1 MAFFKRGNKREK
13 SSKKSGSEVKA
24 KKPRIATKPKS
35 KQQEDNEISS
45 EEDEGM
51 FNDARNARYKEHS
64 DDEYEDVQH
73 KAYREAKALLEKV
86 KDTEE
91 VTDDDEDDAIKHRLI
106 KDAQVK
112 LGVLHRKLAD
122 KLNIDE
128 DSTLIYRPHRYS
140 PVSIAISKDSR
151 FIVSCSKD
159 GSVVKYDL
167 QEEKKGGSIKFS
179 KTSENHHHG
188 IILCVAISPDNQ
200 YLVTGGAD
208 KQIKV
213 WKFDT
218 LQFVQD
224 LGNHRGAVTSL
235 IFRQSGALELY
246 SGSTDRSIKAW
257 NLDQMGFVDI
267 MFGHQDSVLQ
277 LDMLNKPR
285 VLSCGGQDRTVRLFK
300 VMEESQ
306 LVFNGFSD
314 CLSIDTVAF
323 VDDDHFVSGSA
334 DGSLCAWA
342 AFKKKPLSVI
352 KEAHGR
358 NRETNEPLWITSVAA
373 AHNSDLIVSGSS
385 NGFLKFWQVSTD
397 YKSLKLVKQIELKGF
412 INDLKFI
419 ENGRKLVCAVGQEHK
434 SGRWWKISDSKNSIV
449 ILTLNKED
457 TAAAVTATSTIVVE

>member
-1 MAFFKRGNKREK
+1 MAFFKRGKREK
-13 SSKKSGSEVKA
+13 GPKKSGSDTKS
-24 KKPRIATKPKS
+24 KKPKLSTKS
-35 KQQEDNEISS
+35 KAQQEDEISS
-45 EEDEGM
+45 DEDEDI
-51 FNDARNARYKEHS
+51 FNDAKNARYKEVS
-64 DDEYEDVQH
+64 DNDYEDVPT

-91 VTDDDEDDAIKHRLI
+91 ATDEDEDEAIKHRLI

-112 LGVLHRKLAD
+112 LGVLHRKIAD
-122 KLNIDE
+122 KIQFNADL
-128 DSTLIYRPHRYS
+128 TLSYRPHRFS
-140 PVSIAISKDSR
+140 PVSISISKDSR
-151 FIVSCSKD
+151 YIVSCSKD
-159 GSVVKYDL
+159 GSVVKYDFK
-167 QEEKKGGSIKFS
+167 EHKKVGAIKYS
-179 KTSENHHHG
+179 KKSENHHHG
-188 IILCVAISPDNQ
+188 TILCVAISPDNQ
-200 YLVTGGAD
+200 YLVTGGVD
-208 KQIKV
+208 KNIKV

-218 LQFVQD
+218 LEFIQD

-235 IFRQSGALELY
+235 VFRQSGALELY

-285 VLSCGGQDRTVRLFK
+285 ILSCGGQDRTVRLFK

-342 AFKKKPLSVI
+342 AFKKKPLSVV

-412 INDLKFI
+412 INDLKFT

-457 TAAAVTATSTIVVE
+457 TTAAVTATSTTIVVE